1 MSPKNAIPE
10 FYTQLIIIVEVK
22 NVIIKTTRGLSI
34 LVIVSL
40 SASPMLCQLSYEVKS
55 VRVCDISELS
65 LVPLILLC
73 FMKHHIY
80 IMKFTA

>member
-34 LVIVSL
+34 LVIASL
-40 SASPMLCQLSYEVKS
+40 SASPMLCQLSYEV
-55 VRVCDISELS
+55 RVCDTSELS
-65 LVPLILLC
+65 LAPLILLC